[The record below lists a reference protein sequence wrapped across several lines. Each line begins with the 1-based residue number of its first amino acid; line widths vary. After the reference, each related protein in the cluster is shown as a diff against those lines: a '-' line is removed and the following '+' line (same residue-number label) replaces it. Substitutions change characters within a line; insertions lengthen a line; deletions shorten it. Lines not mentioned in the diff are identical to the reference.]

1 MYSTPPLW
9 TKSTPISLAS
19 IDHAP
24 CVQKKPPLV
33 LEDEMRTQSFVKQK
47 GLDLH
52 NTWKD
57 GNELAQV

>member
-1 MYSTPPLW
+1 MLR
-9 TKSTPISLAS
+9 AS
-19 IDHAP
+19 VDHAILA
-24 CVQKKPPLV
+24 QKKPPLV
-33 LEDEMRTQSFVKQK
+33 LEDDMRTQTFVKQK